1 MHFTKPWKNIIL
13 PFKEEPSKTYFFW
26 PSFALLIIFRNNVLT
41 LRLITDNDKL
51 KTQNEE
57 LRILLHQYV
66 TSEVNK
72 ELQIPPSKVLN
83 IDS

>member
-1 MHFTKPWKNIIL
+1 MGNVIPEIKLRLWN
-13 PFKEEPSKTYFFW
+13 
-26 PSFALLIIFRNNVLT
+26 ALYEAMKKYYST
-41 LRLITDNDKL
+41 LQGRAKLITDNDKL